1 MVYVFGTVRRRGEDI
16 EVLKTK
22 GSKHTDLKGFHQL
35 QAEYPDQI
43 ITDDFHV
50 VRKYDSQE
58 DVEGNCY
65 DWYEIDRHSRYAD
78 KFTPLR
84 EKIETGIAQAQDATC
99 ELDETTDARMGALED
114 AVCELDEAIN
124 GGMNDE

>member
-1 MVYVFGTVRRRGEDI
+1 MEYVFGTVRRRGEDI

-22 GSKHTDLKGFHQL
+22 GPEHTDLKGFQQL
-35 QAEYPDQI
+35 QSDYPDQI

-65 DWYEIDRHSRYAD
+65 DWYEIDHHSRYTD
-78 KFTPLR
+78 KWTPAKP
-84 EKIETGIAQAQDATC
+84 KIEGDIAESQDAVC
-99 ELDETTDARMGALED
+99 ELDELADTRMGVLED
-114 AVCELDEAIN
+114 AVCELDEIIN
-124 GGMNDE
+124 GGANDE